1 MSFYKV
7 ILTLKPLFVNRFSF
21 NDFFVIFY
29 VLLYLYDFINFCKL
43 ISINDFISFYE
54 SASAHNFIN
63 LYKFISV
70 HNFIIFYKPIRI
82 HDFTSSYDLM
92 PSHKL
97 INSTKKSALRQINI
111 SYLQLNYHIESLPA
125 LDI

>member
-1 MSFYKV
+1 MK
-7 ILTLKPLFVNRFSF
+7 LPFVNKFSF
-21 NDFFVIFY
+21 IDFFVIFY
-29 VLLYLYDFINFCKL
+29 VLIDLCDFIN
-43 ISINDFISFYE
+43 FYE

-63 LYKFISV
+63 LYKLISV
-70 HNFIIFYKPIRI
+70 HKFIIFYKPIRV

-97 INSTKKSALRQINI
+97 IKNTKKSALRQINI

>member
-1 MSFYKV
+1 MK
-7 ILTLKPLFVNRFSF
+7 LPFVNKFSF
-21 NDFFVIFY
+21 ADFFVVFY
-29 VLLYLYDFINFCKL
+29 VLIDLYDFINFCKL
-43 ISINDFISFYE
+43 ISINDFI
-54 SASAHNFIN
+54 N
-63 LYKFISV
+63 LYKLISV
-70 HNFIIFYKPIRI
+70 HKFIIFYKPIRV

-97 INSTKKSALRQINI
+97 IKNTKKSALRQINI

>member
-1 MSFYKV
+1 MK
-7 ILTLKPLFVNRFSF
+7 LLFVNRFSF
-21 NDFFVIFY
+21 SNFFAIFY
-29 VLLYLYDFINFCKL
+29 VLVDLYDFINFCKL

-63 LYKFISV
+63 LYKLISV
-70 HNFIIFYKPIRI
+70 HKFIIFYKPIRA
-82 HDFTSSYDLM
+82 HDFTSFYDLM
-92 PSHKL
+92 TPHKL

>member
-7 ILTLKPLFVNRFSF
+7 ILTLKLTFVNKFSF
-21 NDFFVIFY
+21 IGFSRVFY
-29 VLLYLYDFINFCKL
+29 VLIDLYDFINFCKL
-43 ISINDFISFYE
+43 ISIHD
-54 SASAHNFIN
+54 
-63 LYKFISV
+63 
-70 HNFIIFYKPIRI
+70 FIIFYKPIRV
-82 HDFTSSYDLM
+82 HEFTSSYDLM
-92 PSHKL
+92 TPHKL

>member
-7 ILTLKPLFVNRFSF
+7 ILTLKLPFVNKFSF
-21 NDFFVIFY
+21 TRFLRVFY
-29 VLLYLYDFINFCKL
+29 VLIDLYDFINFCKL
-43 ISINDFISFYE
+43 ISIHD
-54 SASAHNFIN
+54 
-63 LYKFISV
+63 
-70 HNFIIFYKPIRI
+70 FIIFYKPIRV
-82 HDFTSSYDLM
+82 HDFTSFYDLM
-92 PSHKL
+92 TPHKL

>member
-1 MSFYKV
+1 MK
-7 ILTLKPLFVNRFSF
+7 LLLVNKFSF
-21 NDFFVIFY
+21 TGFLRVFY
-29 VLLYLYDFINFCKL
+29 VLIDLYDFINFCKL
-43 ISINDFISFYE
+43 ISINDFINFYE

-63 LYKFISV
+63 LYKLISV
-70 HNFIIFYKPIRI
+70 HKFIIFYKPIRV

-97 INSTKKSALRQINI
+97 INSTKKSALRQIQINFY
-111 SYLQLNYHIESLPA
+111 YLQSIYHIESLPA

>member
-7 ILTLKPLFVNRFSF
+7 ILTLKLTFVNKFSF
-21 NDFFVIFY
+21 IGFSRVFY
-29 VLLYLYDFINFCKL
+29 VLIDLYDFINFCKL
-43 ISINDFISFYE
+43 ISINDFI
-54 SASAHNFIN
+54 NFCK
-63 LYKFISV
+63 LISI
-70 HNFIIFYKPIRI
+70 HDFIIFYKPIRV
-82 HDFTSSYDLM
+82 HEFTSSYDLM
-92 PSHKL
+92 TPHKL

>member
-1 MSFYKV
+1 MK
-7 ILTLKPLFVNRFSF
+7 LPFVNKFSF
-21 NDFFVIFY
+21 TNFFVIFY
-29 VLLYLYDFINFCKL
+29 VLIDLCDFIN
-43 ISINDFISFYE
+43 FYE

-63 LYKFISV
+63 LYKLISV
-70 HNFIIFYKPIRI
+70 HKFIIFYKPIRV

-97 INSTKKSALRQINI
+97 IKNTKKSALRQINI

-125 LDI
+125 LEI

>member
-1 MSFYKV
+1 MK
-7 ILTLKPLFVNRFSF
+7 LLFVNRFSF
-21 NDFFVIFY
+21 TRFLKVFY
-29 VLLYLYDFINFCKL
+29 VLIDLYDFINFYKL
-43 ISINDFISFYE
+43 ISINDFINFYG

-63 LYKFISV
+63 LYKLISV
-70 HNFIIFYKPIRI
+70 HNFIIFYKPIRV
-82 HDFTSSYDLM
+82 HDFTSFYDLM
-92 PSHKL
+92 TPHKL

>member
-1 MSFYKV
+1 MK
-7 ILTLKPLFVNRFSF
+7 LPFVNKFSF
-21 NDFFVIFY
+21 SNFFVIFY
-29 VLLYLYDFINFCKL
+29 VLIDLYDFIN
-43 ISINDFISFYE
+43 FYE

-63 LYKFISV
+63 LYKLIRV
-70 HNFIIFYKPIRI
+70 HKFIIFYKPIKV
-82 HDFTSSYDLM
+82 HDFTSFYDLM
-92 PSHKL
+92 TPHKL

>member
-1 MSFYKV
+1 MK
-7 ILTLKPLFVNRFSF
+7 LLFVNKFSF
-21 NDFFVIFY
+21 TNFFVIFY
-29 VLLYLYDFINFCKL
+29 VLIDLYDFINFCKL

-63 LYKFISV
+63 LYKLISV
-70 HNFIIFYKPIRI
+70 HKFIIFYKPIRA
-82 HDFTSSYDLM
+82 HDFTSFYDLM
-92 PSHKL
+92 TPHKL

>member
-21 NDFFVIFY
+21 SNFFVIFY
-29 VLLYLYDFINFCKL
+29 VLIDLYDFINFCKL
-43 ISINDFISFYE
+43 ISIHD
-54 SASAHNFIN
+54 
-63 LYKFISV
+63 
-70 HNFIIFYKPIRI
+70 FIIFYKPIRV
-82 HDFTSSYDLM
+82 HDFTSFYDLM
-92 PSHKL
+92 TPHKL

>member
-7 ILTLKPLFVNRFSF
+7 ILTLKLTFVNKFSF
-21 NDFFVIFY
+21 IGFSRVFY
-29 VLLYLYDFINFCKL
+29 VLIDLYDFINFCKL
-43 ISINDFISFYE
+43 ISINDFINFYG

-63 LYKFISV
+63 LYKLISV
-70 HNFIIFYKPIRI
+70 HNFIIFYKPIRV
-82 HDFTSSYDLM
+82 HDFTSFYDLM
-92 PSHKL
+92 TPHKL

-111 SYLQLNYHIESLPA
+111 SYFQLNYHIESLPA

>member
-1 MSFYKV
+1 MK
-7 ILTLKPLFVNRFSF
+7 LPFVNKFSF
-21 NDFFVIFY
+21 TNFFVIFY
-29 VLLYLYDFINFCKL
+29 VLIDLCDFIN
-43 ISINDFISFYE
+43 FYE

-63 LYKFISV
+63 LYKLISV
-70 HNFIIFYKPIRI
+70 HKFIIFYKPIRV

-92 PSHKL
+92 PSYKL
-97 INSTKKSALRQINI
+97 IKNTKKSALRQINI

>member
-1 MSFYKV
+1 MK
-7 ILTLKPLFVNRFSF
+7 LPFVNRFSF
-21 NDFFVIFY
+21 TNFFVVFY
-29 VLLYLYDFINFCKL
+29 VLIDLYDFINFC
-43 ISINDFISFYE
+43 D

-63 LYKFISV
+63 LYKLISV
-70 HNFIIFYKPIRI
+70 HKFIIFYKPIRV

-92 PSHKL
+92 TSHQL
-97 INSTKKSALRQINI
+97 IKNTKKSALRQINI

>member
-7 ILTLKPLFVNRFSF
+7 ILTLKLLFVNRFSF
-21 NDFFVIFY
+21 SNFFVIFY
-29 VLLYLYDFINFCKL
+29 VLIDLYDFINFCKL
-43 ISINDFISFYE
+43 ISIHD
-54 SASAHNFIN
+54 
-63 LYKFISV
+63 
-70 HNFIIFYKPIRI
+70 FIIFYKPIRV
-82 HDFTSSYDLM
+82 HDFTSFYDLM
-92 PSHKL
+92 TPHKL